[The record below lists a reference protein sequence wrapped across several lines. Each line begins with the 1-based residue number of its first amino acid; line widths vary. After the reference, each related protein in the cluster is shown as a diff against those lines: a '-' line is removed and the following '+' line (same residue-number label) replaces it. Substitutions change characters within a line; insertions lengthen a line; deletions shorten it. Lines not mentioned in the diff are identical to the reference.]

1 MNERIDYLLTALDYH
16 LTCGDEPIE
25 AWHEALED
33 YAHVYHTAGESA
45 SLQRAAR
52 RVLYHIGREN
62 KENKEEIEP

>member
-33 YAHVYHTAGESA
+33 YAHVYHTGDESTR
-45 SLQRAAR
+45 LRRAAG
-52 RVLYHIGREN
+52 RVLYHIDR
-62 KENKEEIEP
+62 KESTQ